1 MEFLSAEKLARLVY
15 EERKGA
21 KYRWFSFKEISSPP
35 SLRVNLELTKLYNCT
50 CALHSVEDI
59 QIKRKC
65 RFISAFEK
73 AKEARLISN

>member
-1 MEFLSAEKLARLVY
+1 MKFLNSEELTKLVY

-21 KYRWFSFKEISSPP
+21 NYRWFSFKEISNSP
-35 SLRVNLELTKLYNCT
+35 SLRVNLKLTKIFNCT